1 MRLSMLPIVRRTVEA
16 RQQTLYLIDLVEKD
30 DVSIAIGGVRMDEA
44 MTALARPVILT
55 ELRAR
60 VVSLDR
66 DLRSYGVQVD

>member
-16 RQQTLYLIDLVEKD
+16 RQQMLFLIDLVEKD

>member
-1 MRLSMLPIVRRTVEA
+1 MLPIVRRTVEA
-16 RQQTLYLIDLVEKD
+16 RQQMLFLIDLVEKD